1 LDPTSSG
8 FAIAALAIAVVVLIV
23 LVVLLW
29 RRLGQLDRRL
39 AGLTRGGDGTS
50 LESTLHSTLERVNAL
65 SGGVEQLRSRATAIE
80 AAQRLAI
87 QRTGLV
93 RYNPFE
99 DTGGNQSFAVALLDA
114 NGDGVVMS
122 SLHARQ
128 NTRVYAK
135 AIAGGRSEA
144 ALSDEETEALRQATG
159 KQGPGSKS
167 S

>member
-8 FAIAALAIAVVVLIV
+8 IVAAALAIAVVVLIV
-23 LVVLLW
+23 VVVLLW
-29 RRLGQLDRRL
+29 RRLAELDRRL
-39 AGLTRGGDGTS
+39 AGLTSAGDGRS
-50 LESTLHSTLERVNAL
+50 LESTLHATLDKVATLST
-65 SGGVEQLRSRATAIE
+65 GVDQLTSRATVLE
-80 AAQRLAI
+80 AVQKRAVQK
-87 QRTGLV
+87 TGLV

-114 NGDGVVMS
+114 NGDGVVVS

-135 AIAGGRSEA
+135 AIIGGRSEA
-144 ALSDEETEALRQATG
+144 ALSDEESEALRNAMA
-159 KQGPGSKS
+159 QGSPGAKS